1 MKNAAKISVLLV
13 EDHAL
18 VRKGIRR
25 LLEDEKDIT
34 VVGEAGDGA
43 EAIRMAR
50 ELVPQVIVM
59 DCAMPGVD
67 GLAATAA
74 ILEKRPETLVVM
86 LSMHAEET
94 WVRRALDA
102 GARGYVLK
110 SALDLD
116 LADAIRR
123 VVAGEQV
130 LDSRIQK
137 TAARQGE
144 GVSGLTARELQV
156 LQQIAEGRSNKE
168 IAAALNLSVNTV
180 AVHRANI
187 MDALNIHKTAELVV
201 YAIRHGLVNVS

>member
-1 MKNAAKISVLLV
+1 MTAARISVLLA

-25 LLEDEKDIT
+25 LLEDEPDIE

-43 EAIRMAR
+43 EAIRLAR
-50 ELVPQVIVM
+50 QLAPQVVVM
-59 DCAMPGVD
+59 DCAMPGLD
-67 GLAATAA
+67 GMAATSK
-74 ILEKRPETLVVM
+74 ILEERPEALILM

-94 WVRRALDA
+94 WVHRALA
-102 GARGYVLK
+102 SGARGYVLK
-110 SALDLD
+110 SAVDLD

-130 LDSRIQK
+130 LDSRLTPTDRRK
-137 TAARQGE
+137 GE
-144 GVSGLTARELQV
+144 PAHSLTARELQV
-156 LQQIAEGRSNKE
+156 LQQIAAGRSNKE
-168 IAAALNLSVNTV
+168 IAAALQLSVNTV

-187 MDALNIHKTAELVV
+187 MDALGIHKTAELVV